1 MKSNATVKFELPEIS
16 QEESHFTSESI
27 NTGSDDDGDEDY
39 DEESDDGM
47 IGINKDELDEA
58 IQKVKEEIL
67 QKEVA
72 SMIEAAK
79 LETLQVVRKEFDQDE
94 LQKIVKSNV
103 ES

>member
-1 MKSNATVKFELPEIS
+1 MDLPTARGCGG
-16 QEESHFTSESI
+16 Q
-27 NTGSDDDGDEDY
+27 N